1 MRGTTFGTILE
12 QVKRMFHNS
21 FADTAFWFF
30 DYKVPKSKTTNFVSV
45 SFLPAFSFSLKE
57 DVPLNY
63 FTWKFSKLSP
73 TKDALFELVTNIVLC
88 ILLYPYCLFHTSL
101 LANCILYSQR
111 AEMVGLGSGRFK

>member
-1 MRGTTFGTILE
+1 LVFSIT
-12 QVKRMFHNS
+12 
-21 FADTAFWFF
+21 
-30 DYKVPKSKTTNFVSV
+30 KVPKKAKTTNFVSV